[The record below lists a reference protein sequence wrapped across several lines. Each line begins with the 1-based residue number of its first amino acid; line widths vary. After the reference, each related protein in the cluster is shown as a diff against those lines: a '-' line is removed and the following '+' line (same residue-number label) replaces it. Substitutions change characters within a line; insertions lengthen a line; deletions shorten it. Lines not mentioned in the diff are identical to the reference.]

1 MSFKDEKSKMK
12 MQSMEIQCVDGFVRM
27 VQDDPVYMWNFR
39 SCQNDF
45 ILISLAGLDKNKKG
59 QHT

>member
-1 MSFKDEKSKMK
+1 MCFKDEKSKIK
-12 MQSMEIQCVDGFVRM
+12 LKSMEIQCVDGFVRM

-39 SCQNDF
+39 PCQNDF
-45 ILISLAGLDKNKKG
+45 MLINLAGLDKNKKG